1 MTNLPQQIP
10 TNPKPLGPE
19 RSIALI
25 LHQIKHRSK
34 RRIMNKAEDQVSTK
48 MGAIKDLIDQTFT
61 KEKIQGAREGIY
73 KNIDDLGQHLEEKM
87 ISMHNTFRQEM
98 EKHYKQREAALKKQ
112 ALWQWIAVIGAVI
125 TVLLK

>member
-1 MTNLPQQIP
+1 
-10 TNPKPLGPE
+10 
-19 RSIALI
+19 
-25 LHQIKHRSK
+25 
-34 RRIMNKAEDQVSTK
+34 MNKAEDQVPTK
-48 MGAIKDLIDQTFT
+48 IGAIKNLIDQTLT